1 MRPRLRRVNRCAAPT
16 PPHHVPAVAC
26 APHRADRPPAVAVVV
41 AVGATGG
48 WHDDPAAIGGY
59 EVANKVVGEL
69 VARIGH
75 CDVVPRTT
83 DNECPQIGE
92 GFRRPVDPGK

>member
-1 MRPRLRRVNRCAAPT
+1 MWRPLQVHHT
-16 PPHHVPAVAC
+16 ELTDQPPFAVG
-26 APHRADRPPAVAVVV
+26 VAVR
-41 AVGATGG
+41 AAG
-48 WHDDPAAIGGY
+48 WRHDHPSVLGGY

-75 CDVVPRTT
+75 CDVEPRTT
-83 DNECPQIGE
+83 DNECPQIRQ